1 MCFSAQADIVGG
13 LVVTAIG
20 LDVISHVNGRRK
32 HMALAALPL
41 LLGVHQLVEAFVW
54 WSLQGH
60 VNAGL
65 GRVATWIYLLIAFVV
80 LPVFI
85 PLGVMWLEPQRRR
98 RSVMVVFVVLG
109 VAVSTVLLAA
119 MARGPAKAVLGHNH
133 LSYST
138 DLRAGLVV
146 VVAYVVATCGALI
159 LSSHR
164 DVAAFGVVNLVAVAV
179 LAKLTIDGFASL
191 WCGWAALTSAAFAV
205 HLRYG
210 RGGTKRIVLP

>member
-1 MCFSAQADIVGG
+1 MCFSAQADVVGG

-20 LDVISHVNGRRK
+20 LDVVGHLDGRRK
-32 HMALAALPL
+32 HMVLAALPL

-54 WSLQGH
+54 WGLQGH
-60 VNAGL
+60 VSEGI

-80 LPVFI
+80 LPVFV
-85 PLGVMWLEPQRRR
+85 PLGVMWLEPDRRR
-98 RSVMVVFVVLG
+98 RSVMLVFVVLG
-109 VAVSTVLLAA
+109 AAVSAVLLAA

-138 DLRAGLVV
+138 DLHAGFVV
-146 VVAYVVATCGALI
+146 VVAYVVATCGSLI
-159 LSSHR
+159 ISSYR
-164 DVAAFGVVNLVAVAV
+164 DVAAFGIVNLVAVAV

-191 WCGWAALTSAAFAV
+191 WCGWAALSSAALAL

-210 RGGTKRIVLP
+210 RGGTNRVAVP

>member
-1 MCFSAQADIVGG
+1 MCFSAQADVVGG

-20 LDVISHVNGRRK
+20 LDVVRHVNGRHR
-32 HMALAALPL
+32 HMVLAALPL

-54 WSLQGH
+54 WGLQGH

-80 LPVFI
+80 LPVFV
-85 PLGVMWLEPQRRR
+85 PLGVVLLEPRRRR
-98 RSVMVVFVVLG
+98 RSAMLVFVVLG

-119 MARGPAKAVLGHNH
+119 MVRGPAKAVLGHNH

-146 VVAYVVATCGALI
+146 VVAYVIATCGSLI
-159 LSSHR
+159 VSSYH
-164 DVAAFGVVNLVAVAV
+164 DVAVFGIVNLVAVAV
-179 LAKLTIDGFASL
+179 IARLTIDGFASL
-191 WCGWAALTSAAFAV
+191 WCGWAAITSAAFAI

-210 RGGTKRIVLP
+210 RGGTNRIALP

>member
-1 MCFSAQADIVGG
+1 MCFSAQADVVGG

-20 LDVISHVNGRRK
+20 LDVVRHVNGRHR

-54 WSLQGH
+54 WGLQGH

-80 LPVFI
+80 LPVFV
-85 PLGVMWLEPQRRR
+85 PLGVVLLEPRRRR
-98 RSVMVVFVVLG
+98 RSAMLVFVVLG

-119 MARGPAKAVLGHNH
+119 MVRGPAKAVLGHNH

-146 VVAYVVATCGALI
+146 VVAYVIATCGSLI
-159 LSSHR
+159 VSSYH
-164 DVAAFGVVNLVAVAV
+164 DVAVFGIVNLVAVAV
-179 LAKLTIDGFASL
+179 IARLTIDGFASL
-191 WCGWAALTSAAFAV
+191 WCGWAAITSAAFAI

-210 RGGTKRIVLP
+210 RGGTNRIALP

>member
-65 GRVATWIYLLIAFVV
+65 GRVATWIYLLIAFVL

>member
-1 MCFSAQADIVGG
+1 VCFSAQADVVGG

-20 LDVISHVNGRRK
+20 LDVVRHVNGRHG

-54 WSLQGH
+54 WGLQGH

-80 LPVFI
+80 LPVFV
-85 PLGVMWLEPQRRR
+85 PLGVVLLEPRRRR
-98 RSVMVVFVVLG
+98 RSAMLVFVVLG

-119 MARGPAKAVLGHNH
+119 MVRGPAKAVLGHNH

-146 VVAYVVATCGALI
+146 VVAYVIATCGSLI
-159 LSSHR
+159 VSSYH
-164 DVAAFGVVNLVAVAV
+164 DVAVFGIVNLVAVAV
-179 LAKLTIDGFASL
+179 IARLTIDGFASL
-191 WCGWAALTSAAFAV
+191 WCGWAAITSAAFAI

-210 RGGTKRIVLP
+210 RGGTNRIALP

>member
-1 MCFSAQADIVGG
+1 MV
-13 LVVTAIG
+13 
-20 LDVISHVNGRRK
+20 
-32 HMALAALPL
+32 LAALPL

-54 WSLQGH
+54 WGLQGH

-80 LPVFI
+80 LPVFV
-85 PLGVMWLEPQRRR
+85 PLGVVLLEPRRRR
-98 RSVMVVFVVLG
+98 RSAMLVFVVLG

-119 MARGPAKAVLGHNH
+119 MVRGPAKAVLGHNH

-146 VVAYVVATCGALI
+146 VVAYVIATCGSLI
-159 LSSHR
+159 VSSYH
-164 DVAAFGVVNLVAVAV
+164 DVAVFGIVNLVAVAV
-179 LAKLTIDGFASL
+179 IARLTIDGFASL
-191 WCGWAALTSAAFAV
+191 WCGWAAITSAAFAI

-210 RGGTKRIVLP
+210 RGGTNRIALP

>member
-1 MCFSAQADIVGG
+1 VCFSAQADIVGG